1 MITFLN
7 QVKFSRNSRFKQK
20 RLVWENRK
28 FEIMKQVPNYLMNSQ
43 IYVRTSLGSLSVDY
57 FSVCYWIIPT
67 FELWRDVMLYKL
79 FQM

>member
-28 FEIMKQVPNYLMNSQ
+28 FEITKQVPNYLMNSQ
-43 IYVRTSLGSLSVDY
+43 IYVRTSLGSFSVDY
-57 FSVCYWIIPT
+57 FSVCYWIIPA
-67 FELWRDVMLYKL
+67 FEWWRDVMLYKL